1 MARSRQEPHQHRCL
15 AGRIAS
21 SSSLAHEAD
30 TSSPSAM
37 WSHLTIRT
45 ASRSESV
52 ACGLTMKRCMRPRQ
66 GQNPRRTV
74 RVMPLPQ
81 EPCARC
87 SLCVGARPLWIAWYH
102 KAALGST
109 GSYVPG
115 VTSSGDAVQDDRVVN
130 QDLARTTRRAN
141 SAHLVYSDASPAEA
155 VASERC
161 KQVHKVR
168 TVTDSHDCGLAYALD
183 SVGLAMGGCRL
194 Q

>member
-1 MARSRQEPHQHRCL
+1 MARSRQGPHQHRCL
-15 AGRIAS
+15 ARRIAS
-21 SSSLAHEAD
+21 SSSLAQEAD

-37 WSHLTIRT
+37 WGQLTIRT
-45 ASRSESV
+45 VSRSESV
-52 ACGLTMKRCMRPRQ
+52 ACGLTMKRCMGPRL

-102 KAALGST
+102 KAALGAT
-109 GSYVPG
+109 GSYAPG
-115 VTSSGDAVQDDRVVN
+115 VTSSGDAVQDDRVIN

-141 SAHLVYSDASPAEA
+141 SAHIVYFDASPADA
-155 VASERC
+155 VVSERC

-168 TVTDSHDCGLAYALD
+168 TVTDSHDCGLVHALD
-183 SVGLAMGGCRL
+183 SVGLAIGGCRL

>member
-15 AGRIAS
+15 ARRIAP

-37 WSHLTIRT
+37 WGQLTIRT
-45 ASRSESV
+45 ASRNESV

-66 GQNPRRTV
+66 GQNPRLTV

-87 SLCVGARPLWIAWYH
+87 SLGLGARPLWIDWYH
-102 KAALGST
+102 KAALGAT

-115 VTSSGDAVQDDRVVN
+115 VTPSGDAVQDDQVIN
-130 QDLARTTRRAN
+130 QDLVRTTRRAN
-141 SAHLVYSDASPAEA
+141 SAHLVYSDASPADA

-161 KQVHKVR
+161 KQAHKVR
-168 TVTDSHDCGLAYALD
+168 TVTDSHNCGLAYALD

>member
-37 WSHLTIRT
+37 WSQLTIRT
-45 ASRSESV
+45 VSRSEYV
-52 ACGLTMKRCMRPRQ
+52 ACGPTMKRCMRPRQ

-74 RVMPLPQ
+74 RVMPFPQ

-102 KAALGST
+102 KAALGAT

-115 VTSSGDAVQDDRVVN
+115 VTSSGDAVQDDQVVN

-141 SAHLVYSDASPAEA
+141 SAHLVYSDASPADA

-168 TVTDSHDCGLAYALD
+168 TVTDSHDCDLVHALD
-183 SVGLAMGGCRL
+183 SVGLAIGGCRL